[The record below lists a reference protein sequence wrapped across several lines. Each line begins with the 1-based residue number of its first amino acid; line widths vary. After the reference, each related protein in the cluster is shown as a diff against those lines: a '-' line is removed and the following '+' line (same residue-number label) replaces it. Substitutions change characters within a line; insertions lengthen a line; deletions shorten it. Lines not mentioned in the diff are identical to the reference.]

1 MAYTSYM
8 TTGAIGA
15 VVGIIIA
22 LVILFI
28 KNHNE

>member
-1 MAYTSYM
+1 MYSSYM
-8 TTGAIGA
+8 ATGAIGA

-28 KNHNE
+28 KNRKK